1 MGRLGN
7 IRVISGGLGCNVTFF
22 QTEELKTEIYP
33 EFPEGRRN
41 AQLMKSEDSTV
52 QQVYSQ
58 VWRLQSKLNFGWLD
72 S

>member
-7 IRVISGGLGCNVTFF
+7 IRMILGGLGCEESEVTFF

-33 EFPEGRRN
+33 EFPIAKTEGRRN

-58 VWRLQSKLNFGWLD
+58 V
-72 S
+72 

>member
-7 IRVISGGLGCNVTFF
+7 IRVILGGLGCEESEVTFC
-22 QTEELKTEIYP
+22 QTKELKTEHL
-33 EFPEGRRN
+33 EFPIAKTEGRRN

-58 VWRLQSKLNFGWLD
+58 V
-72 S
+72 